1 MPSFIDSKKL
11 RSKAVNTIFCRCPTT
26 FEGTSRRYPNNQLEF
41 LTPITRW
48 IQTPTIVSALGPLHF
63 CVISF
68 GDLGRAQKQHD

>member
-48 IQTPTIVSALGPLHF
+48 IQTPTIVLALGPIHF
-63 CVISF
+63 CAIPLWRF
-68 GDLGRAQKQHD
+68 RRAY